1 MQMEQGWMVDVMM
14 KGELWKVIWRL
25 ATTQWVVDA
34 IMGSFGLRGK
44 EADAASARGISMEY
58 NKFFFT
64 LKGKSFFWTSL
75 TLAVPHSKDC
85 DNNHD
90 GQDFLFKIQTFWH
103 FL

>member
-1 MQMEQGWMVDVMM
+1 M
-14 KGELWKVIWRL
+14 

-64 LKGKSFFWTSL
+64 LKGKSFF
-75 TLAVPHSKDC
+75 
-85 DNNHD
+85 
-90 GQDFLFKIQTFWH
+90 
-103 FL
+103 